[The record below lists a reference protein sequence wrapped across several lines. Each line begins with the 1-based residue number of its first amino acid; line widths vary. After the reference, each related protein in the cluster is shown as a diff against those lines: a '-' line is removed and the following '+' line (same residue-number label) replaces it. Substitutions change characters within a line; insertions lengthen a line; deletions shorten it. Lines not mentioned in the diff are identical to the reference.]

1 MSTYA
6 WIIDTDHLAE
16 PDADG
21 NLPEP
26 GSISDNA
33 ATVAGPH
40 DAPDALLAELAAGKG
55 ITFRIRDDDGELY
68 YTGRFVPAGLSDS
81 AEGFGPLD
89 GFGTPNAGATEIE
102 YKRGRSWAAL

>member
-21 NLPEP
+21 KLPEP
-26 GSISDNA
+26 GSLCDNA
-33 ATVAGPH
+33 ATVSGPSG
-40 DAPDALLAELAAGKG
+40 APGNLLASLAAGGG

-68 YTGRFVPAGLSDS
+68 YTGRFVPVELSDGE
-81 AEGFGPLD
+81 EGFGPLD
-89 GFGTPNAGATEIE
+89 DFGIPNAGATEIE
-102 YKRGRSWAAL
+102 YKRGRSWIGL